1 MIARVTKNQQDKT
14 FDITSKIH
22 SLLPG
27 EILLILDNFF
37 MYVIVN

>member
-22 SLLPG
+22 SLLQG
-27 EILLILDNFF
+27 EILLILDIFL
-37 MYVIVN
+37 MYIIAN

>member
-22 SLLPG
+22 SLSLG
-27 EILLILDNFF
+27 KILLILDNFF
-37 MYVIVN
+37 MYVIAK